1 MTPEGPSTER
11 DIVAEATNS
20 TNSSAATKEKE
31 NKGLEIVVFLVAFT
45 VFQVVM
51 ALTCCKRRSC
61 YSLDGI
67 WCFIEIVLI
76 GIGGVIVSALL
87 ACNGNE
93 YGCMACL
100 YCLFC
105 SALPFLLPS
114 LS

>member
-11 DIVAEATNS
+11 DIVSEATNS
-20 TNSSAATKEKE
+20 TESKEKE

-51 ALTCCKRRSC
+51 AFTCCKRRSC
-61 YSLDGI
+61 YSLDGMG
-67 WCFIEIVLI
+67 CFIEIVLI
-76 GIGGVIVSALL
+76 GIVGVIVSSFLT
-87 ACNGNE
+87 CTGNE

-105 SALPFLLPS
+105 SALPVLL
-114 LS
+114 LMI